1 METIPIEI
9 LLQIITG
16 LSQDDFIIFM
26 STCKQYNNNV
36 LLWKIHGR
44 VLFKH
49 PKCNDKRSY
58 FQCRNLVKLLPFYN
72 KNILETSTF
81 DYPFVNKMRIVCPFF
96 LLENLK
102 ELRIRWNWITE
113 VPSCIFGM
121 TKLET
126 LDISRNKL
134 KVLSPEIGKL
144 TNLTYLSVCHNNLS
158 ELPETLTCLTALKLI
173 FINSNNNKLVLPD
186 SMKNIC
192 GRTSPK

>member
-1 METIPIEI
+1 MEKIPIEI
-9 LLQIITG
+9 LLQIVVE
-16 LSQDDFIIFM
+16 LLQDDFTIFM

-36 LLWKIHGR
+36 LLWKTHGQM
-44 VLFKH
+44 LFKH
-49 PKCNDKRSY
+49 PKCNDKRLY
-58 FQCRNLVKLLPFYN
+58 FQCRNLVKLLPHYN
-72 KNILETSTF
+72 KNLLETSTF
-81 DYPFVNKMRIVCPFF
+81 NYPFMNKMKIVCPFF

-158 ELPETLTCLTALKLI
+158 ELPETLTCLTSLKMI
-173 FINSNNNKLVLPD
+173 FVNPNDGNLVPPD
-186 SMKNIC
+186 SMKSITFS
-192 GRTSPK
+192 RQ